1 MCHGRVLNRQGVSAG
16 QSNAAGRIPGLSR
29 VPVSRIGAALPG
41 QSVMPVPAVVSTTA
55 SRCISPRR
63 CCRAPSTSGDMER
76 WDIPVIDPHG
86 TTPGGP
92 ITGNQVVHDRGGR
105 QKIYYIFEGVRST
118 RIVSGVVASA
128 RPTAASH

>member
-1 MCHGRVLNRQGVSAG
+1 M
-16 QSNAAGRIPGLSR
+16 
-29 VPVSRIGAALPG
+29 
-41 QSVMPVPAVVSTTA
+41 
-55 SRCISPRR
+55 
-63 CCRAPSTSGDMER
+63 
-76 WDIPVIDPHG
+76 IDPHG